1 MAQSKDI
8 ITKDIL
14 KQIARDLS
22 KYILNIP
29 IKDEIELIEKEFT
42 RVEKRDADLLFKNGN
57 AIIHIEIQNNNHPK
71 MDINLSS
78 MEYHSHSFTRFL
90 LTHLRHPNLNST

>member
-29 IKDEIELIEKEFT
+29 IQDEIELIEKEFT

-57 AIIHIEIQNNNHPK
+57 AVIHIEIQNNNHPK
-71 MDINLSS
+71 MDINK
-78 MEYHSHSFTRFL
+78 FL
-90 LTHLRHPNLNST
+90 N